1 MENYKPKSFALQAL
15 LFTSEEIS
23 CCFFREPSE
32 RELEF
37 MSFFQTL
44 QSLLTVKEYH
54 QLCRRQ
60 KKGRPG
66 YDLLTILGIQL
77 LQLHFKQP
85 TMKETLLL
93 LIENS
98 NLRDILSLKKVPSCS
113 TVSRLSRQV
122 EGIVNPQL
130 IHHRLIQLFQKEL
143 DDRIVGNLSID
154 STIIE
159 AREKPVSSKKEIKN
173 TNASSKKR
181 GPKKKGSSEERKYRA
196 QQATLERQKVK
207 YLRESPQKNIK
218 KLEKRCSRTAKQN
231 SKGKLQWFVGYKAH
245 LATDDFGIPIAY
257 AVTGACV
264 HDSQVA
270 VPLMK
275 MVYKRA
281 DFYYALMDKGYI
293 NPQINAYANLIGR
306 KVIIDQ
312 RQYKGVAPMAQSEK
326 IRYKAR
332 TTVER
337 TNSELKDGFLPNK
350 LYRKKSHA
358 RYDIELSILLLTM
371 KKIKKILLLKD
382 QVKAIA

>member
-173 TNASSKKR
+173 NASSKKR

-382 QVKAIA
+382 QTKAIA

>member
-173 TNASSKKR
+173 NASSKKR

-371 KKIKKILLLKD
+371 KKVKKILLLKD
-382 QVKAIA
+382 QAKAIA